1 MKMLRALM
9 VLSAA
14 SLIVLAGCG
23 GGDAYDSEPAAA
35 EAPAAEAQAAQPA
48 VATNEGEGDSHG
60 EHAHNVKCGCA
71 IEGVGECGNYV
82 EVEGQYVEL
91 VLPTD
96 LDLGKMP
103 FCGKDELTAQVTGEM
118 QDDKFVA
125 TAFSVN

>member
-23 GGDAYDSEPAAA
+23 GGDAYDTESTAA
-35 EAPAAEAQAAQPA
+35 ETPAAEVEAAQPA
-48 VATNEGEGDSHG
+48 VVATEGEGDTLGGHV
-60 EHAHNVKCGCA
+60 HNVKCGCS

-91 VLPTD
+91 VLPAD
-96 LDLGKMP
+96 QELGKMP
-103 FCGKDELTAQVTGEM
+103 FCGKDELTARVAGEM

-125 TAFSVN
+125 TSFSYN